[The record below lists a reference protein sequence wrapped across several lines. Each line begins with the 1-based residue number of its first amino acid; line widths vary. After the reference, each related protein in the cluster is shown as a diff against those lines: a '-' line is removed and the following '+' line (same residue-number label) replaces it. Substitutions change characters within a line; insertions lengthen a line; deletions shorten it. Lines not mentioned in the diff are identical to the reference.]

1 MEIMAK
7 DTRARIL
14 EATARLLQHRGYHGT
29 ALSDILEESAAP
41 RGSLYF
47 HFPDGKDQIVMEA
60 TRAAVAKATLAL
72 QETLAGAKNPA
83 QGVRA
88 YLETAARIMPETDYT
103 FGCPVAPVILDANAG
118 LTELAELCR
127 GAFEE
132 WIDLLQTSFVEAGVP
147 RRRASALAQL
157 VISSIEGSMLLARAY
172 RESGPLMTVAAELEM
187 IVAAALPP
195 RHAAGSRNAVGRGAR
210 RSSADLRTSKLN
222 LHMKRL
228 SRGPRLAG

>member
-1 MEIMAK
+1 MAK

-14 EATARLLQHRGYHGT
+14 ETTARLLQHRGYHGT

-47 HFPDGKDQIVMEA
+47 HFPNGKDQIVIEA

-88 YLETAARIMPETDYT
+88 YLEMAARIMPDTDYT

-132 WIDLLQTSFVEAGVP
+132 WIDLLQASFVEAGVP
-147 RRRASALAQL
+147 RRRASVLAQL

-172 RESGPLMTVAAELEM
+172 RESGPLMAVAAELEM
-187 IVAAALPP
+187 IVAAALPRRP
-195 RHAAGSRNAVGRGAR
+195 AAGSKNAIRRGAR
-210 RSSADLRTSKLN
+210 GSSADLRIPKLN
-222 LHMKRL
+222 LQKKRP
-228 SRGPRLAG
+228 SRSPKLAD